1 MRGRKLVW
9 LSAVAAL
16 ALAFQPAMAAEEI
29 KIGVMVPLTGPA
41 AADGLSASNSVKLAA
56 EKVNSAG
63 GILGRKVVLVEYD
76 DRADAKEGIALAR
89 KLVELDKVVAVVGGS
104 YSAPSR
110 AVAPIFQEEGVPFV
124 AAYAVHPDVTKA
136 GDYCFR
142 NGFLGHVEGG
152 AAAYVAVNKLKAK
165 KIALL
170 TTDNDFGRTLVEGF
184 KKYLAKHAKDVQ
196 VVSEQVYPF
205 AEKDFKAYLSK
216 IKEANPDLIQVSGYY
231 FHTGPTLKQAREM
244 GITTTI
250 MGEEGADSPK
260 LFEIAGKAAE
270 GFLMVTNLD
279 RDDPRPVVQAYLKEY
294 RERHKIAPDMVG
306 ASAYDAF
313 MLIADAIKRAGSLN
327 RKAIRNALAAIKD
340 YDGLTGVIKGFTPQR
355 EVIKNVQVQ
364 IVKNGEFRHFGVV
377 TDPEVITP

>member
-1 MRGRKLVW
+1 MQGRKLAW
-9 LSAVAAL
+9 LLGVAVL

-29 KIGVMVPLTGPA
+29 KIGLMVPLTGPA

-56 EKVNSAG
+56 EKVNGAG
-63 GILGRKVVLVEYD
+63 GIMGKKVVLVEYD

-89 KLVELDKVVAVVGGS
+89 KLVEQDKVVAVVGGS

-110 AVAPIFQEEGVPFV
+110 AVAPIFQEEGVPFL

-152 AAAYVAVNKLKAK
+152 AAAYVAVHKLKAK
-165 KIALL
+165 RVALL

-184 KKYLAKHAKDVQ
+184 KKYLSKHAKEVQ
-196 VVSEQVYPF
+196 IVSEQVYPF
-205 AEKDFKAYLSK
+205 AEKDFKAYLAK

-231 FHTGPTLKQAREM
+231 FHTGPILKQAREM

-260 LFEIAGKAAE
+260 LFEIAGPAAE

-279 RDDPRPVVQAYLKEY
+279 RDDPRPVVQSYIKEY
-294 RERHKIAPDMVG
+294 KERHKIAPDMVG

-313 MLIADAIKRAGSLN
+313 MLIADAIKRAGSLDK
-327 RKAIRNALAAIKD
+327 KAIRKALAETKD
-340 YDGLTGVIKGFTPQR
+340 YDGLTGVIKGFTPER
-355 EVIKNVQVQ
+355 EVIKSVQVQ
-364 IVKNGEFRHFGVV
+364 IVKNGEFRHFWVV
-377 TDPEVITP
+377 TDPDVVTP